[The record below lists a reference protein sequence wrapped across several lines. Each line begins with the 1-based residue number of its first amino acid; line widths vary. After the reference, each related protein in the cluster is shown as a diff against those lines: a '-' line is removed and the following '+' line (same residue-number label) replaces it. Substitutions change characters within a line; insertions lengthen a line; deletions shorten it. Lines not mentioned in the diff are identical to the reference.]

1 MPTSTKTDILSTL
14 QSFQQEQDHRNQLR
28 QTFECA
34 FAAQEETRQRLNQL
48 EPIISGRRL
57 HYETMQR
64 NGQNPDRSD
73 LDQLIAERD
82 ALLLTFKKQEAHV
95 QRINQELRDSEIAI
109 NHPIHAVSHDDVLTV
124 QALVAEKRSALL
136 KTEAAITEEQ
146 QKIAA
151 IAIDESPVATLQRQ
165 LEDLLADGASDKEI
179 EKRQTQLNAARA
191 ELQRSQ
197 EAAAILTER
206 AQQTIA
212 GLERKRQAFRTEL
225 ESALHSHQE
234 AIHLFLHTTLTHL
247 QADYLKAAHTLID
260 RFVEMRAL
268 ESLSRYTTGKALRA
282 FVSNHAEIEELPK
295 LANASGNHPDLSVPW
310 KAIETALHRIKT
322 EYGAA
327 GIKLTNP

>member
-124 QALVAEKRSALL
+124 QALVAEKRNALL
-136 KTEAAITEEQ
+136 KTEAAIAEEQ
-146 QKIAA
+146 QKIAT
-151 IAIDESPVATLQRQ
+151 IAIDESPVAELQRQ

-179 EKRQTQLNAARA
+179 EKRQTQLHAARA

-206 AQQTIA
+206 AQQTMA

-225 ESALHSHQE
+225 DTALQFHRE
-234 AIHLFLHTTLTHL
+234 AIRLFLHTTLAHL
-247 QADYLKAAHTLID
+247 QADYLKAACTLMD
-260 RFVEMRAL
+260 RFVEIRAL
-268 ESLSRYTTGKALRA
+268 ESLYLNVTGKKLFAFISDRA
-282 FVSNHAEIEELPK
+282 DITAFPQPYDP
-295 LANASGNHPDLSVPW
+295 SGNHPDLRVPS
-310 KAIETALHRIKT
+310 KAIETAEHRLKT
-322 EYGAA
+322 EYGTA

>member
-1 MPTSTKTDILSTL
+1 MPTSTNTDILNTL
-14 QSFQQEQDHRNQLR
+14 QSFQQDQDQQKQLQR
-28 QTFECA
+28 ASECVSTTNA
-34 FAAQEETRQRLNQL
+34 ETRQRINLLDTEINTL
-48 EPIISGRRL
+48 RWR
-57 HYETMQR
+57 YKDMQR
-64 NGQNPDRSD
+64 NHLNPDQSD

-82 ALLLTFKKQEAHV
+82 ALLRTAKEQEADI
-95 QRINQELRDSEIAI
+95 QRINQELRDLAIAI
-109 NHPIHAVSHDDVLTV
+109 KHPSHAVSHDDVLTI

-206 AQQTIA
+206 AQQTMA

-234 AIHLFLHTTLTHL
+234 AIYLFLNTTLAHL
-247 QADYLKAAHTLID
+247 QADYLKAACTLID

-282 FVSNHAEIEELPK
+282 FVSTRAEIEELPK
-295 LANASGNHPDLSVPW
+295 LANASGNHPDLRVPSN
-310 KAIETALHRIKT
+310 AIHAAEHRLKT
-322 EYGAA
+322 EYGAV

>member
-136 KTEAAITEEQ
+136 KTEAAIAEEQ

-151 IAIDESPVATLQRQ
+151 IAIDESPVAELQRQ

-179 EKRQTQLNAARA
+179 EKRQTQLHAARA

-206 AQQTIA
+206 AQQTMA

-225 ESALHSHQE
+225 ESALHAHQE
-234 AIHLFLHTTLTHL
+234 AVHLFLHTTLTHL
-247 QADYLKAAHTLID
+247 QADYLTAARTLMD
-260 RFVEMRAL
+260 RFVELRAL

-282 FVSNHAEIEELPK
+282 FISNRAEIEELPK
-295 LANASGNHPDLSVPW
+295 LSIASGNHPDLRIVPS
-310 KAIETALHRIKT
+310 AIEAALHRLKT
-322 EYGAA
+322 EYATA